1 MPKKKLTKAQVK
13 AKLTSMMKTHRI
25 LMIDKMDYGSESFV
39 PMSMSRQVKLAETL
53 QRSRKRIK

>member
-1 MPKKKLTKAQVK
+1 
-13 AKLTSMMKTHRI
+13 MKTHRI

-39 PMSMSRQVKLAETL
+39 PMSMSSQVKLGETL